1 MRTFRR
7 AHRDGQVPT
16 GTVGGRPSPGSPEPE
31 EQQKHDFYFDAD
43 AHHRDDVVEELGAVS
58 VHVSNIL
65 RKLDAASRF
74 DAAEIA
80 QRAGL
85 G

>member
-1 MRTFRR
+1 MCARS
-7 AHRDGQVPT
+7 
-16 GTVGGRPSPGSPEPE
+16 GGRIVTVRCQPAPWEAARPPGRRS
-31 EQQKHDFYFDAD
+31 QRSSHDFYFDAD